1 MNKRYGSRPPEHA
14 SQPGPGLVAC
24 LTILQPWAHLI
35 VTPDEL
41 LPEILR
47 PQKRAENRTWS
58 TTWRGKMVIHAGKGK
73 QLVSDS
79 VAEALPDMV
88 FGAAIGICNL
98 TACIDRVQT
107 VTLPDHLAWL
117 FEHRWA
123 ECDKV
128 NWVLED
134 IKRFD
139 FPVPLRGQQGLF
151 FVPELTLAQ
160 AWRRPQPEAEQQEFG
175 RAVEFDDI
183 SA

>member
-1 MNKRYGSRPPEHA
+1 MSKRYANRPPEHA

-35 VTPDEL
+35 CTPDEM
-41 LPEILR
+41 LPEVLL
-47 PQKRAENRTWS
+47 PQKRVENRTWA
-58 TTWRGKMVIHAGKGK
+58 TTWRGKLVIHAGKGR
-73 QLVSDS
+73 QFATDEVCNL
-79 VAEALPDMV
+79 LPDMV

-98 TACIDRVQT
+98 TACIDRIQA
-107 VTLPDHLAWL
+107 VTLPDHLCWL
-117 FEHRWA
+117 FKHRWA

-151 FVPELTLAQ
+151 FIQEAMLAQ
-160 AWRRPQPEAEQQEFG
+160 AWRRPKPEADVQQPG
-175 RAVEFDDI
+175 RAVEFDDQP
-183 SA
+183 